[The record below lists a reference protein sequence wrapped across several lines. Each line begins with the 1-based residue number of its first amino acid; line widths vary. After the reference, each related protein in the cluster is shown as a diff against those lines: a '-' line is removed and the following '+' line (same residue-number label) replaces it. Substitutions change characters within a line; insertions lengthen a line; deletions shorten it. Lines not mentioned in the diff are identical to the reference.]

1 MMMPLHSAAFYVK
14 TFVTKCLQKNGA
26 DHSLNDQNGKTALHY
41 AAEKG
46 NLNTCQILAS
56 YGAKVICLASATQL
70 TPLHFAILCDK
81 TYVAIYLLENGAD
94 HSLKDCFG
102 NTALHY
108 ASEKGNLDICQLLVS
123 HGAEVN
129 CLTSENSTPLHLAT
143 FCDKT
148 CVTKYLLK
156 NGADP
161 NLKNCYYKTA
171 LHCAAEEAN
180 LDICQLLVSH
190 GAEVNFLASATQLT
204 PLHFAILCDK
214 TYVAIY
220 LLENG
225 VDHSL
230 KDCFGNTA
238 LHYASEKG
246 NLDICQL
253 LVSHGA
259 EVNCLTSENLTPL
272 HLTTFCDKTCVTK
285 YLLKKG
291 TDPNLK
297 NCYYKTALH
306 CAAEKANLDI
316 CQILVSCGV
325 EVNYLPSDIKLRLL
339 HLAKSYNKTCLTKY
353 LPKNGVDHSLK
364 DWRGKTALHYAAEKG
379 DLDNCQILVSYGAE
393 INCLTSKNETALL
406 LALLAASRFDGYR
419 DSRHLS
425 KKYFA
430 IAGYLFENKAV
441 YHPDITRDV
450 KDRYRRVLKKIVQD
464 PFKDVALAKI

>member
-1 MMMPLHSAAFYVK
+1 MIPGSSFDQNMMMPLHSAAYYVK
-14 TFVTKCLQKNGA
+14 TFVTKCLLKNGA
-26 DHSLNDQNGKTALHY
+26 DHSLKDQNGKTALHY

-46 NLNTCQILAS
+46 NLDTCQILAS
-56 YGAKVICLASATQL
+56 YGAKVNCLASATQL

-81 TYVAIYLLENGAD
+81 KNVAIYLLENGAD

-129 CLTSENSTPLHLAT
+129 CLTSENWTPLHLAT

-148 CVTKYLLK
+148 CVTKYILK
-156 NGADP
+156 DGADL
-161 NLKNCYYKTA
+161 NLKDCYYK
-171 LHCAAEEAN
+171 
-180 LDICQLLVSH
+180 
-190 GAEVNFLASATQLT
+190 
-204 PLHFAILCDK
+204 K
-214 TYVAIY
+214 
-220 LLENG
+220 
-225 VDHSL
+225 
-230 KDCFGNTA
+230 
-238 LHYASEKG
+238 
-246 NLDICQL
+246 
-253 LVSHGA
+253 
-259 EVNCLTSENLTPL
+259 
-272 HLTTFCDKTCVTK
+272 
-285 YLLKKG
+285 
-291 TDPNLK
+291 
-297 NCYYKTALH
+297 ALH

-316 CQILVSCGV
+316 CQILVSYGV
-325 EVNYLPSDIKLRLL
+325 EVNYLPSDIQLRLL
-339 HLAKSYNKTCLTKY
+339 RLAKSYNKTCLTKY
-353 LPKNGVDHSLK
+353 LLKNGVDHSLK
-364 DWRGKTALHYAAEKG
+364 DWRGKTALDYAAEKG

-393 INCLTSKNETALL
+393 INCLTSKNETALF

-430 IAGYLFENKAV
+430 IAEYLFENKAV